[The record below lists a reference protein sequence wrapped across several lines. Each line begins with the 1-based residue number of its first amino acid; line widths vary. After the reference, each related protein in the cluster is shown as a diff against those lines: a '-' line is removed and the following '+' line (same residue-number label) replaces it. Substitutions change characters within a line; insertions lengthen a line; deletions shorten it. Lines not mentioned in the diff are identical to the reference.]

1 MLALRLFMIPQGTNP
16 SARLNATQV
25 VSRRDIFGCTETE
38 DNEHDLPIADLVTEL
53 NGTLKNML
61 DTHVSASQIEALNA
75 QKIDVDNDKSSDIFG
90 QFCFFTL

>member
-16 SARLNATQV
+16 SALLNATQV
-25 VSRRDIFGCTETE
+25 VSRKDIFGCTENE
-38 DNEHDLPIADLVTEL
+38 DNEHDLPIADLVAEL

-90 QFCFFTL
+90 